1 MFPAIGDSVVTHK
14 WGGALGVHRDWF
26 TNAGIEPRT
35 NIASLGGY
43 VGDGVAFSY
52 VAAKEIARSIAGTSH
67 ENKPLPIVNHTSQ
80 RWEPEPFRFIGINS
94 ILRLTERAD
103 VIENRKN
110 RSNRFLNWLLGKLI
124 P

>member
-1 MFPAIGDSVVTHK
+1 
-14 WGGALGVHRDWF
+14 VHRDWF
-26 TNAGIEPRT
+26 TSAKVDHKE

-52 VAAKEIARSIAGTSH
+52 VAAKEVAKNIIGEGHEAR
-67 ENKPLPIVNHTSQ
+67 PLPIVNHVSP

-94 ILRLTERAD
+94 VLRLTERAD
-103 VIENRKN
+103 ETEKRTGR
-110 RSNRFLNWLLGKLI
+110 RSRFIDWLLGKLI